1 MRYPQFSFLTTG
13 RMKLYSNRYRNALIL
28 KRCKL
33 AFFAFLLPIACFS
46 LVSSRPPTLLEK
58 IQTQGFLPV
67 ISRNGPTTYY
77 EGPHGLTGFE
87 YSLAKEFAKELGV
100 DLVINEQS
108 NLGVLIDSVGTPE
121 GLIATSG
128 LTITDMRKS
137 KVRFSRGYL
146 DVTQQLLYRHGSE
159 QPKSIND
166 LESDA
171 NILVIANSAQSER
184 LRELKNEFPNLRW
197 RERNDLEMIDLIA
210 KVHSGEIDYAIVNSN
225 AFEINKSTYPYAKVA
240 FDVSSGRE
248 LAWAFPKQSDSSL
261 YDAAQDFLTRM
272 EADGGLQKI
281 RDRYYGNVAQVDFGG
296 ALLFADRIE
305 SRLPKWEAFLQ
316 TAGKENNIDWRL
328 LAAISYQES
337 HWNWKAKSK
346 TGVRGLMML
355 TQATAKDLGIKNR
368 IDPEQ
373 SISGGARYFR
383 SIFDRIPDGV
393 QGADRTWMALAAY
406 NIGMGH
412 LEDARI
418 LTEKHGGDP
427 DKWIDVKNHLP
438 LLAQRKYFE
447 KTKHG
452 YARGW
457 EPVAYVQNIRQ
468 FYNILS
474 WQHSTKERRF
484 ASNNSDA
491 EFRAVSSPD
500 KEKKNNSLSL

>member
-1 MRYPQFSFLTTG
+1 MRYPQFSFLMAG
-13 RMKLYSNRYRNALIL
+13 RLKLHSNRYRNTLIL
-28 KRCKL
+28 QRCKQT
-33 AFFAFLLPIACFS
+33 FFAFLLPVVCFA

-58 IQTQGFLPV
+58 IQSQGFLPV

-87 YSLAKEFAKELGV
+87 YSLAKAFADELGV
-100 DLVINEQS
+100 ELRIKEQS
-108 NLGVLIDSVGTPE
+108 NLGVLIDSVGTPD

-128 LTITDMRKS
+128 LTITDNRKS

-146 DVTQQLLYRHGSE
+146 DITQQLIYRHGSAK
-159 QPKSIND
+159 PKSIGD
-166 LESDA
+166 LGDDA
-171 NILVIANSAQSER
+171 NILVVANSAQSER
-184 LRELKNEFPNLRW
+184 LRELQNEFSDLRW

-225 AFEINKSTYPYAKVA
+225 AFEINKNVYPYAKVA
-240 FDVSSGRE
+240 FDVSSARE
-248 LAWAFPKQSDSSL
+248 LAWAFPKQSDASL

-281 RDRYYGNVAQVDFGG
+281 RDHYYGDIAQVDLGG

-305 SRLPKWEAFLQ
+305 SRLPDWQGFLQ

-337 HWNWKAKSK
+337 HWNWKARSK

-355 TQATAKDLGIKNR
+355 TMATAKDLGIKNR

-373 SISGGARYFR
+373 SISGGARYFKK
-383 SIFDRIPDGV
+383 IFNRIPDRI

-418 LTEKHGGDP
+418 LTEAQGGDP
-427 DKWIDVKNHLP
+427 DEWLDVKRYLP

-457 EPVAYVQNIRQ
+457 EPVSYVQNIRQ
-468 FYNILS
+468 FYTILS
-474 WQHSTKERRF
+474 WQDDTNEHRF
-484 ASNNSDA
+484 ATNHPGL
-491 EFRAVSSPD
+491 EFRAVSSTD
-500 KEKKNNSLSL
+500 KKPTRNSVSL